1 MPADVARCTVCSSSF
16 DLETLS
22 VNPVRTQSSV
32 TTEGS
37 DALVPQQDKEPMW
50 SRAVRTYITSLS
62 WTRFGRGR
70 LSPLSPHVC
79 VCSRPLVDRTLPTS
93 GSEQFVPGGV

>member
-37 DALVPQQDKEPMW
+37 DALVPRQDKEPIGPR
-50 SRAVRTYITSLS
+50 SAYLHYITVLDP
-62 WTRFGRGR
+62 FGRGR

-79 VCSRPLVDRTLPTS
+79 VCSRPLVDRALPMI
-93 GSEQFVPGGV
+93 FWL